1 MDSRE
6 RVGIVGAGSWGTTL
20 AKIAAENDH
29 EVLLWARR
37 AELVAQL
44 EAQRENPQYLP
55 GIALP
60 AGVRATAELQRVC
73 EGCRLLLMAVPSHG
87 FRAVAREMAPFLDG
101 EHLIVH
107 TTKGIEEGT
116 HRRMSEVLREETPVR
131 KIGVLAGPN
140 LAPELACGQPAGT
153 LIASRFGD
161 VFRRAQAA
169 LSTSYFRVFS
179 GQDVIGAEIGGMFKN
194 IVALA
199 AGIVDG
205 LGLGDNTKAFLM
217 TRGLNEMARL
227 GVSMGANVL
236 TFGGMAGIGDLVATC
251 ASPHSRNHQVGV
263 RLGRGEPLSEILGQ
277 TRMVA
282 EGVRATRA
290 VRAFAEQQHLRLPIV
305 QALHGVLYEEKALA
319 DAMRDLMAAQSGDE
333 FMGLML

>member
-1 MDSRE
+1 MHSRE
-6 RVGIVGAGSWGTTL
+6 SVGVVGAGSWGTTL
-20 AKIAAENDH
+20 AKIVGENDH

-37 AELVAQL
+37 PELVEQL
-44 EAQRENPQYLP
+44 NEGRHNPQYLP
-55 GIALP
+55 QVALP
-60 AGVRATAELQRVC
+60 SAVRATAELQRVC
-73 EGCRLLLMAVPSHG
+73 GVCRLLLVAVPSHG

-107 TTKGIEEGT
+107 TTKGIEEQT
-116 HRRMSEVLREETPVR
+116 HKRMSEVLREETPVR

-153 LIASRFGD
+153 LIASRFGE
-161 VFRRAQAA
+161 VFRRAHAA

-227 GVSMGANVL
+227 GVAMGANVL

-263 RLGRGEPLSEILGQ
+263 RLGRGDSLEQILGQ

-290 VRAFAEQQHLRLPIV
+290 VRAFAERHRLQLPIV
-305 QALHGVLYEEKALA
+305 RALHRVLYEQTPLDE
-319 DAMRDLMAAQSGDE
+319 AMRELVAAQSGDE